1 MQYPA
6 RMLTV
11 IIAVLVLSITVAL
24 PVFAQ
29 TAESIDVGA
38 TLSDTMTAETPVQI
52 YAFEGTAG
60 VTYVATAVA
69 ETTTGYGIDILDE
82 DGQSIISSGDFS
94 EAANAQG
101 VTVSTATVAA
111 TPTEDGTY
119 YILVSTIVLA
129 VVGGEID
136 YALTLQGDG
145 VTTVEPTPAAT
156 AEPTVSP
163 TTEATPTT
171 GETIAAALD
180 PGQLLTTAGFSLALS
195 WTGAADLDFEIR
207 DPVGGSLYWETPSVT
222 SGGSISPNV
231 NQGCINPN
239 VDNPTETATWS
250 PGGIPTGS
258 YELLVYYQQPCAGDT
273 PVNFTITPTLDGTAL
288 PEIAGTVSPSQVFVS
303 RVVVNADGTAEV
315 QQEGGIVVLESI
327 PFDFATIQASAQPIA
342 IETTTSG
349 FVGND
354 QQFQTFSFEG
364 LANELLS
371 VNVVATSGSL
381 DTFVALYDAAGTVIA
396 FNDDIG
402 IGITDSQLDS
412 VLLPAAGTYYVAVTR
427 YGKATGGTE
436 GNFDLLLTR
445 QTVNLSQEFLSL
457 PEGSLEFLVLWNSAA
472 DLQLL
477 VRDPAGDSVF
487 DDIPRINSGGT
498 LAAQG
503 NVNCRV
509 SDGTPFSYI
518 YWPLERQPRPGVYEI
533 EVWFQ
538 QDCGDPSPVTFSLYV
553 TFNGRQVARATEAPL
568 PNERFLTSFTI
579 NADNSTTPSDGGII
593 RGVETLDYRPEIA
606 TATALLPGAAAAGSI
621 TQDNKFDVYAYDGVA
636 NSSVTI
642 ALNATSGTLD
652 TTLYLISP
660 SGQLIAEN
668 DDAVPG
674 ENTNSLIADF
684 TLPED
689 GQYAII
695 VTHYGALY
703 GGTTGTYTLTLTE
716 LN

>member
-1 MQYPA
+1 MRY
-6 RMLTV
+6 RSRILTV
-11 IIAVLVLSITVAL
+11 FIAVLLLSITVAL
-24 PVFAQ
+24 PAFAQ
-29 TAESIDVGA
+29 TAETIAVGE
-38 TLSDTMTAETPVQI
+38 TVNESMTVENPVRV

-60 VTYVATAVA
+60 VTYVAQAVA
-69 ETTTGYGIDILDE
+69 ETTTGYGIDILDT
-82 DGQSIISSGDFS
+82 DGQSIISTGDFS

-101 VTVSTATVAA
+101 ATISTATVAA
-111 TPTEDGTY
+111 TPAEDGTY
-119 YILVSTIVLA
+119 YVLVSTIVLA

-136 YALTLQGDG
+136 YTLTLEADG
-145 VTTVEPTPAAT
+145 EATVESTPAAT
-156 AEPTVSP
+156 AEPTA
-163 TTEATPTT
+163 EATPVATVPIT
-171 GETIAAALD
+171 VAQEA
-180 PGQLLTTAGFSLALS
+180 GQLLTTAGFTIALS
-195 WTGAADLDFEIR
+195 WTGAADLDLEIR
-207 DPVGGSLYWETPSVT
+207 DPIGGSLYWETPSVT
-222 SGGSISPNV
+222 SGGSMSPNV
-231 NQGCINPN
+231 NQGCVNPN
-239 VDNPTETATWS
+239 ADNPTEIASWS

-258 YELLVYYQQPCAGDT
+258 YELLVYFQQACAGET
-273 PVNFTITPTLDGTAL
+273 PINFTITPSLDGAAL
-288 PEIAGTVSPSQVFVS
+288 PQITGAVSPGQVYVS
-303 RVVVNADGTAEV
+303 RVVVNADGTTDV
-315 QQEGGIVVLESI
+315 QQEGGNVVLENI
-327 PFDFATIQASAQPIA
+327 PFDFAAIQSSAQPITL
-342 IETTTSG
+342 EVNTSG
-349 FVGND
+349 FIGND
-354 QQFQTFSFEG
+354 QQFQSYSFEG
-364 LANELLS
+364 LANDLLS
-371 VNVVATSGSL
+371 VNVLASSGSL
-381 DTFVALYDAAGTVIA
+381 DTFVALYDGAGRVIA

-402 IGITDSQLDS
+402 IGITNSQVDS
-412 VLLPAAGTYYVAVTR
+412 VLLPAAGTYYVVVTR

-436 GNFDLLLTR
+436 GNYDLLLTQ

-498 LAAQG
+498 LAALG
-503 NVNCRV
+503 NVNCRGV
-509 SDGTPFSYI
+509 DGTPFSYT
-518 YWPLERQPRPGVYEI
+518 YWPLERQPRPGVYEV

-553 TFNGRQVARATEAPL
+553 TFNGRQIARATETPIL
-568 PNERFLTSFTI
+568 NERYLTSFTI
-579 NADNSTTPSDGGII
+579 NADNTTTPSDGGII
-593 RGVETLDYRPEIA
+593 RGVETLDYQTEIP
-606 TATALLPGAAAAGSI
+606 TATSLLAGVAAAGSI
-621 TQDNKFDVYAYDGVA
+621 TQDNKFDVYTYEGVA

-652 TTLYLISP
+652 TTLYLLSP